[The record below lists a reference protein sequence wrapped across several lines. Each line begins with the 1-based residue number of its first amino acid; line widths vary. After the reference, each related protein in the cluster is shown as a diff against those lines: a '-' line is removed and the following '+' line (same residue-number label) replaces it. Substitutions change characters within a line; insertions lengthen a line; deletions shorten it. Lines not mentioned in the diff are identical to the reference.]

1 MAGLFEKLREQRP
14 KYTPP
19 KNGKKEAT
27 RDIPDDLWVKC
38 ASCSTPVF
46 RKEFEE
52 NLKVCQRCEHHHKL
66 NAWERLAL
74 LADPGSFEQWDENIS
89 GCDPLNFS
97 PDYLPKLRKDQ
108 EKTRLKDAILSGQAR
123 IHDVPIALGIMDF
136 SFRGG
141 SMGSV
146 VGEKV
151 ARTLERGAEL
161 KRPVVMVTSSGG
173 ARMQEGV
180 LSLMQMA
187 KTCAAVNRV
196 REAPVPYIVVL
207 TDPTTAGVAASFA
220 SLGDVIIAEP
230 KAIIG
235 FSGARVIEQTI
246 RQKLP
251 AGFQTSEFYLKAGFI
266 DSVVPR
272 KELRDRLGQILKYF
286 V

>member
-1 MAGLFEKLREQRP
+1 MAGLFEKLRAQRP
-14 KYTPP
+14 KYSPP
-19 KNGKKEAT
+19 KNDKKPPT
-27 RDIPDDLWVKC
+27 TDIPDDLWVKC
-38 ASCSTPVF
+38 ASCGVTAY

-52 NLKVCQRCEHHHKL
+52 NLKVCLRCEHHHKM
-66 NAWERLAL
+66 NSWERLKL
-74 LADPGSFEQWDENIS
+74 LVDPNSFSQWDTDVAP
-89 GCDPLNFS
+89 CDPLNFS

-108 EKTRLKDAILSGQAR
+108 DKTRLKDAILTGQAK
-123 IHDVPIALGIMDF
+123 IHDVPVALGIMDF
-136 SFRGG
+136 TFRGG

-151 ARTLERGAEL
+151 ARTLEKGADL
-161 KRPVVMVTSSGG
+161 KIPVVMVTSSGG

-187 KTCAAVNRV
+187 KTCAAVNRARAV
-196 REAPVPYIVVL
+196 PVPYIVVL

-220 SLGDVIIAEP
+220 SLGDIILAEP

-266 DSVVPR
+266 DSVVHR

-286 V
+286 Q